1 MRVRRLIALV
11 GVPAVV
17 VSLAVLSVSTAPN
30 PTVRATLSGYEETP
44 LTLSTPGAGTFA
56 AKIADGAIEYELSYS
71 GLEAPAFA
79 AHIHLGRPATT
90 GGVIAF
96 LCGGGGQAMCPPAGG
111 MVTGTITA
119 ANVVGSPGQGIASGE
134 FDELVSAILNGATY
148 VNVHTTARPGGEV
161 RGQIT
166 GVAGN

>member
-1 MRVRRLIALV
+1 
-11 GVPAVV
+11 
-17 VSLAVLSVSTAPN
+17 
-30 PTVRATLSGYEETP
+30 
-44 LTLSTPGAGTFA
+44 
-56 AKIADGAIEYELSYS
+56 
-71 GLEAPAFA
+71 
-79 AHIHLGRPATT
+79 
-90 GGVIAF
+90 
-96 LCGGGGQAMCPPAGG
+96 MCPPAGG

-119 ANVVGSPGQGIASGE
+119 ANVVGSPGQGIAPGE